1 MMNGVL
7 WQHVVAIA
15 LAIGALTWLVRR
27 AVKGGGSKAT
37 GPCASC
43 PASRGVV
50 AQSPV
55 AQPLPLRRSTIPV
68 EVSTSQPPLPRP

>member
-15 LAIGALTWLVRR
+15 LAIVALTWLVRR

-43 PASRGVV
+43 PASRGV
-50 AQSPV
+50 ARSPV

-68 EVSTSQPPLPRP
+68 EVTPSKPPLTRL